1 LQGFKQCILLRI
13 PQELNF
19 QTKKITKSL
28 RKLGIMHQKPL
39 KNEETSPLCLEALSF
54 YLKIQLMQKQLLC
67 VCVCVCV
74 KADKFSWRGR
84 RDTCS

>member
-1 LQGFKQCILLRI
+1 
-13 PQELNF
+13 
-19 QTKKITKSL
+19 
-28 RKLGIMHQKPL
+28 MHQKPL